1 VSLAHNAS
9 PTCRQCSA
17 LLQVGAPTCGT
28 CGCRTAAAP
37 AAPYAPVAGQPV
49 VVVAAKSAGI
59 AVLLTL
65 LWLGAGHL
73 YAGKIGAG
81 IALVVFD
88 LVLAMLAATLFGLII
103 AVPVWMVTFA
113 IAAFLAANA
122 VSEFN
127 RRNGIVV
134 R

>member
-1 VSLAHNAS
+1 VSLAHNAA
-9 PTCRQCSA
+9 PTCHNCSA
-17 LLQVGAPTCGT
+17 LLPAGAAACGT
-28 CGCRTAAAP
+28 CGYQTGSAAVSYPP
-37 AAPYAPVAGQPV
+37 AAGPPV

-88 LVLAMLAATLFGLII
+88 FVLFLLALTFVGALVAIPI
-103 AVPVWMVTFA
+103 WIVTFA
-113 IAAFLAANA
+113 IAAFLSANA
-122 VSEFN
+122 VSDFN

>member
-9 PTCRQCSA
+9 STCQRCSA
-17 LLQVGAPTCGT
+17 LLPAGAPTCVS
-28 CGCRTAAAP
+28 CGQSA
-37 AAPYAPVAGQPV
+37 AAPYAPAVGQPV

-81 IALVVFD
+81 IALVIFD
-88 LVLAMLAATLFGLII
+88 FVLFLLALTFVGALL
-103 AVPVWMVTFA
+103 AVPVWIITFA
-113 IAAFLAANA
+113 IAAFLSANA